1 MSTRSIYEY
10 HIIHERILL
19 QINSI
24 DNSQS
29 NWLYIREGM
38 RGICLHFIV
47 LVEIGKPIAVK
58 MNEFTDL
65 CLCTYSMGMALAIH
79 RALTICWQINQ

>member
-1 MSTRSIYEY
+1 MCGDSISFYLFTRSIYEY

-29 NWLYIREGM
+29 NRLYIREGM
-38 RGICLHFIV
+38 REICLHFIV
-47 LVEIGKPIAVK
+47 LAEIGKPIAVK
-58 MNEFTDL
+58 MNESTDL
-65 CLCTYSMGMALAIH
+65 CLCVCMYGVYVDVA
-79 RALTICWQINQ
+79 